1 MFKLARLTVFALSCA
16 AIAASAPMAKA
27 AEELSVMSDQ
37 SQIIKL
43 EKAPG
48 TIVVGNPSI
57 ADVTIQ
63 GAELFVHGR
72 AFGKTNLIILDDSG
86 NVMAQ
91 YNVNVNSVD
100 DNAVTVFKANPAAG
114 MVQAT
119 FTCKVD
125 CEAALHVGD
134 DVTTFNNVLTMQ
146 KGKLGIAQGQKS
158 GESASPGTPD
168 QSQ

>member
-1 MFKLARLTVFALSCA
+1 MFKLARLTVFALTCA
-16 AIAASAPMAKA
+16 AIAVSAPLARA
-27 AEELSVMSDQ
+27 AEELSVLSDQ

-43 EKAPG
+43 DKAPG

-63 GAELFVHGR
+63 GSELFVHGR

-91 YNVNVNSVD
+91 YNVNVNSID
-100 DNAVTVFKANPAAG
+100 DNAVTVFKASQGG

-119 FTCKVD
+119 YTCKVD
-125 CEAALHVGD
+125 CESALHVGD
-134 DVTTFNNVLTMQ
+134 DVNTFNNVLTMQ

-158 GESASPGTPD
+158 GESATPGTPD

>member
-1 MFKLARLTVFALSCA
+1 MFKLARLTVFALSCIA
-16 AIAASAPMAKA
+16 TAASSSLALA
-27 AEELSVMSDQ
+27 AEEIQVLSDQ

-43 EKAPG
+43 DKAPG

-63 GAELFVHGR
+63 GSSLFLHGR
-72 AFGKTNLIILDDSG
+72 AFGKTNLIILDDGG
-86 NVMAQ
+86 NVMAE
-91 YNVNVNSVD
+91 YNVNVNSID
-100 DNAVTVFKANPAAG
+100 ENAVTVFKAGAGG

-119 FTCKVD
+119 YTCKID
-125 CEAALHVGD
+125 CEAALHIGD
-134 DVTTFNNVLTMQ
+134 DVATFQNTLSMQ

-158 GESASPGTPD
+158 GESATPGTPD